1 MDDNVVGTNKGR
13 QVESNFGLGGLEYY
27 GLDDYKRLLLRRK
40 WTIVFVTL
48 AIALLASVLAY
59 FHPDTYKAQTIIMI
73 DPGKVPES
81 YVRSTATLS
90 ASERL
95 GLLREQIFSNT
106 RLSQIIDEM
115 GLYGNLKKTNTQDEI
130 LLAMRKDVEL
140 EPLFHQESRS
150 AELLTAFS
158 ISYNAPTSTSAA
170 RVANRLASLFI
181 DENLKAREEQ
191 VMGTAEFI
199 DQQLAKARQNL
210 ANKGRAL
217 EELRSRH
224 SSELPE
230 AQNAHVQTMAT
241 LQLEVRGE
249 MDAMSR
255 AQQQKVYLQSM
266 LADSS
271 PIVDLDS
278 SGSSDGNSGLEQ
290 QLARLQSSQDQLR
303 ARYGPNYPDVIK
315 TQEQIRRVE
324 KEIKK
329 VKSSTPG
336 DAAPPPSIVR
346 RHNPIV
352 ESEIAALDEEMQKHI
367 KRQEELKSEI
377 GYHQAMLEKTPAIA
391 QELTVLTRDYQQA
404 EVNYKSLQD
413 HKFSAD
419 ISSDMESRQKGER
432 FLILEP
438 AQPPGKPYA
447 PNRPLVDGFG
457 LAAGLVMGVLLA
469 LGLEVLD
476 ATVKTAREVIENL
489 ELPVFGEIAWIAT
502 DVGKRRQRLRLLFA
516 AGGNTV
522 LMLAYL
528 AVVAV
533 SLRK

>member
-1 MDDNVVGTNKGR
+1 MVKNAMNKGK
-13 QVESNFGLGGLEYY
+13 QGESDLGLGGLEYY

-48 AIALLASVLAY
+48 AIALLASVGAY
-59 FHPDTYKAQTIIMI
+59 FHPDSYKATTIIMI

-95 GLLREQIFSNT
+95 TLLREQILSNT

-115 GLYGNLKKTNTQDEI
+115 SLYGDLKKTKTQDEI
-130 LLAMRKDVEL
+130 LLEMRRDVEL
-140 EPLFHQESRS
+140 EPLFLQGSRS
-150 AELLTAFS
+150 EQLTAFT
-158 ISYNAPTSTSAA
+158 ISYNSQTSTSAA

-181 DENLKAREEQ
+181 DENLKSREEQ

-199 DQQLAKARQNL
+199 DQQLGKARQDL
-210 ANKGRAL
+210 ANKGRKL

-230 AQNAHVQTMAT
+230 AQNAHVQTMTT
-241 LQLEVRGE
+241 LELEVRAD

-271 PIVDLDS
+271 PVVDLDNS
-278 SGSSDGNSGLEQ
+278 RSFDANSGLEE
-290 QLARLQSSQDQLR
+290 QLARLQNHQHQLR

-315 TQEQIRRVE
+315 TQEQIQQVE
-324 KEIKK
+324 EEIKK
-329 VKSSTPG
+329 VKGSTPG
-336 DAAPPPSIVR
+336 GALPPPSIVR
-346 RHNPIV
+346 RHNPVV
-352 ESEIAALDEEMQKHI
+352 ESEIAALNEEMQKHI

-377 GYHQAMLEKTPAIA
+377 SYHQAMLEKAPAIA
-391 QELTVLTRDYQQA
+391 QELAVLTGDYQQA
-404 EVNYKSLQD
+404 EANYKRLQD

-447 PNRPLVDGFG
+447 PNRPLVDVLG
-457 LAAGLVMGVLLA
+457 LAAGLVIGVLLA
-469 LGLEVLD
+469 LGLEVVD
-476 ATVKTAREVIENL
+476 TTVKTAREVIEKL
-489 ELPVFGEIAWIAT
+489 EQPVFGEIAWIGT

-516 AGGNTV
+516 AGGSTV
-522 LMLAYL
+522 LMLVYL

>member
-1 MDDNVVGTNKGR
+1 MNKGR
-13 QVESNFGLGGLEYY
+13 QEESDLRLGGLEYY
-27 GLDDYKRLLLRRK
+27 GFDDYKRLLLRRK

-48 AIALLASVLAY
+48 AIALFVSVVAY
-59 FHPDTYKAQTIIMI
+59 FHPDTYKAKTIIMI

-95 GLLREQIFSNT
+95 GLLRTQIFSNT

-115 GLYGNLKKTNTQDEI
+115 GLYGDLRKTKTQDEI
-130 LLAMRKDVEL
+130 VLVMRKDVEL
-140 EPLFHQESRS
+140 EPLFHQESQT
-150 AELLTAFS
+150 AELNAFT
-158 ISYNAPTSTSAA
+158 ISYNSPTSTSAA
-170 RVANRLASLFI
+170 LVANRLASLFI
-181 DENLKAREEQ
+181 DENLKSREEQ

-199 DQQLAKARQNL
+199 DQQLGKARQDL
-210 ANKGRAL
+210 ANRGRKL

-230 AQNAHVQTMAT
+230 AQNAHMQTMTT
-241 LQLEVRGE
+241 LELEVRGE

-271 PIVDLDS
+271 PVVDLDS
-278 SGSSDGNSGLEQ
+278 SRSSDANSGLEQ
-290 QLARLQSSQDQLR
+290 QLARLQSNQDQLR

-329 VKSSTPG
+329 AKSSTPG
-336 DAAPPPSIVR
+336 DASPPPSIVK
-346 RHNPIV
+346 RHNPVV
-352 ESEIAALDEEMQKHI
+352 ESEIAALNEEMQKHI

-377 GYHQAMLEKTPAIA
+377 SYHQAMLEKTPAIA

-404 EVNYKSLQD
+404 EANYKSLQD

-447 PNRPLVDGFG
+447 PNRPLVDGLG

-476 ATVKTAREVIENL
+476 TTVKTTREVIEKL
-489 ELPVFGEIAWIAT
+489 EQPVFGEIAWIGT

-522 LMLAYL
+522 LMLVYL